1 MKKQVVSE
9 IDIVSGTIDS
19 PKGFKIDREK
29 IKNDIIT
36 SFINQ
41 DRISKNEKDFSYT
54 DYKVPF
60 SQPLQWLKDYLRDH
74 FRIEH
79 NKTLIPKLDFGII
92 LDKQQQS
99 HNRNLVE
106 PLDLLH
112 APDYT
117 CVYGVDIDDE
127 EQLEVVIHY
136 DDNRRVNRTWH
147 VPLQNNKFIIFP
159 SMQRFYITENKS
171 SKLQTILISTYEYI

>member
-1 MKKQVVSE
+1 MFKKVISE
-9 IDIVSGTIDS
+9 IDIISGTVDS
-19 PKGFKIDREK
+19 PKGFEIDRKK
-29 IKNDIIT
+29 IKNDIFD
-36 SFINQ
+36 SFINKK
-41 DRISKNEKDFSYT
+41 RISNNERDFAYT
-54 DYKVPF
+54 DYQVPF

-74 FRIEH
+74 FKLEH
-79 NKTLIPKLDFGII
+79 SKTLIPKLDFGII
-92 LDKQQQS
+92 LETKQQS

-147 VPLQNNKFIIFP
+147 VSLKNNKFIIFP

-171 SKLQTILISTYEYI
+171 KKLQTILISTYEYI